1 MNALETMLASTM
13 NSDTGAGGLNE
24 PEEGTTGGFHQLVAP
39 QDAGFPR
46 CRFQE
51 LDRDRLYAFG
61 GPVADHFFYQLVF
74 DAVDHPVRGEGT
86 AIAGRLKERAID
98 LFTDPQGVTVTGKT
112 LLYSRFRMD
121 VPPQAVKD
129 DVEDR
134 YIYSKGMVLE
144 IWLA

>member
-1 MNALETMLASTM
+1 MNAVDEMIVTAM
-13 NSDTGAGGLNE
+13 NADIDPGGLNE
-24 PEEGTTGGFHQLVAP
+24 PENGATGGFHQLVAP

-46 CRFQE
+46 NRFQE

-74 DAVDHPVRGEGT
+74 DAVDHPTRGEGA

-98 LFTDPQGVTVTGKT
+98 LFTDPDGLIVSGKT

-121 VPPQAVKD
+121 VPPQAIKD
-129 DVEDR
+129 ETQDR